1 MTDIAT
7 MAAVRPFTAA
17 LALLASLFVLGC
29 STDAA
34 TPIAPSSASA
44 ISAAPGTSAPVTATS
59 MASTALAEALAVA
72 LQDEYHAQA
81 VYERVL
87 LDFGTVF
94 PFANIVRA
102 ERAHAASIA
111 GPVPGSRPGLAGV
124 GMERRPRAPIREC
137 SRGMRRGRAGRTG
150 QHRGLR
156 DQFLVDTLPTD
167 VARVFANNRAASLN
181 NHLPAFIAC
190 R

>member
-1 MTDIAT
+1 MTDIPT
-7 MAAVRPFTAA
+7 TAAVRPFTAA
-17 LALLASLFVLGC
+17 LALLAGFFVFGC

-34 TPIAPSSASA
+34 TPVAPSSASA
-44 ISAAPGTSAPVTATS
+44 VSAAPGTSAPVTATS
-59 MASTALAEALAVA
+59 MASTALAEVLAVA

-111 GPVPGSRPGLAGV
+111 GLFQVRGLALPASAWSV
-124 GMERRPRAPIREC
+124 DHVPRFASVREAC
-137 SRGMRRGRAGRTG
+137 GAAA
-150 QHRGLR
+150 QAELDNIAVY
-156 DQFLVDTLPTD
+156 DQYLVDTLPTD